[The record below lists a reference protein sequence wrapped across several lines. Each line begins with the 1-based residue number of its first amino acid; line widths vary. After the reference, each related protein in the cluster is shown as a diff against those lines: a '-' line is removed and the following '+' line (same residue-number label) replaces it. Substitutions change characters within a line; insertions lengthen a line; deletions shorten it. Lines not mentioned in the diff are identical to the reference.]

1 MPRLSRPARR
11 ALTQER
17 RAQILEAAEKVF
29 TKRGYHGATV
39 GEIAATARLAEGTL
53 YLYFP
58 SKRDLLLAVWEQI
71 AYSSFLP
78 TIDTGFAAA
87 DEQEAIAFLLRDRLQ
102 FVRNHGVFLR
112 LVMHQADL
120 DPVIRRTLKERF
132 AHVQDVIRQRLRGR
146 PGRAVPEGKMP
157 ILIQAVGAMIVGF
170 CLMEHKE
177 KLSIFHSHSVDT
189 IARVLAQFVVHGMS
203 GGLRAVPNKK
213 GVAR

>member
-1 MPRLSRPARR
+1 MPRLSRPARQ

-17 RAQILEAAEKVF
+17 RSQILVAAEKVF

-71 AYSSFLP
+71 AYASFLP
-78 TIDTGFAAA
+78 AIDAGFAAA
-87 DEQEAIAFLLRDRLQ
+87 DEQDAIAFLIRDRLA
-102 FVRNHGVFLR
+102 VIRKHGVFLR

-120 DPVIRRTLKERF
+120 DPVIRRTLSERF
-132 AHVQDVIRQRLRGR
+132 ARVQDVIRQRLRGR
-146 PGRAVPEGKMP
+146 AARAVPEGKVP
-157 ILIQAVGAMIVGF
+157 ILIQAVGSMIVGF
-170 CLMEHKE
+170 CLMENKE
-177 KLSIFHSHSVDT
+177 KSSIFRSHSVDT

-203 GGLRAVPNKK
+203 GGLRAASDEK